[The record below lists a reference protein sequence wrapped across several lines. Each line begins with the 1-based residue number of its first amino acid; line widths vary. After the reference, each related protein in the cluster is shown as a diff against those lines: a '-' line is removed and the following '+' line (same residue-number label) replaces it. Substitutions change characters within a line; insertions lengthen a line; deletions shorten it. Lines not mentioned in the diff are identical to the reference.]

1 MPPKPTIL
9 LIEDDPGIR
18 EYLELGLQYEGF
30 EVHSAENA
38 SDGLALFHQ
47 HPPDLVTL
55 DVMLPGSD
63 GFCVLDKLRQ
73 VSRVPVLM
81 LTARD
86 GLDDRLRGLK
96 AGADDYLVKPFAFP
110 ELVLRIRAVL
120 RRTRPDL
127 EETLHYADI
136 TVDAATREAHRAGVL
151 LELRPR
157 SFDLLAFFLRYPERV
172 LSKEVLLDG
181 VWGPQFLGED
191 NVVEVYVGYVR
202 RALGDPP
209 ILHTVRG
216 AGYMLKARNG

>member
-1 MPPKPTIL
+1 
-9 LIEDDPGIR
+9 
-18 EYLELGLQYEGF
+18 
-30 EVHSAENA
+30 
-38 SDGLALFHQ
+38 
-47 HPPDLVTL
+47 
-55 DVMLPGSD
+55 MLPGSD
-63 GFCVLDKLRQ
+63 GFHVLDKLRQ

-127 EETLHYADI
+127 EETLRYADI
-136 TVDAATREAHRAGVL
+136 TVDAASREAHRAGVL

-181 VWGPQFLGED
+181 VWGPGFLGED